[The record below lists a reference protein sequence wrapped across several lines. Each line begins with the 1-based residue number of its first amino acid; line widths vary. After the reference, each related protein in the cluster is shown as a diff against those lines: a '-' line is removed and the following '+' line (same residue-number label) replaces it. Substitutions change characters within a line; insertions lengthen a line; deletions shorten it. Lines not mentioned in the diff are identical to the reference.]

1 MLRGGVWG
9 AEADT
14 SLPSH
19 FSNAKIQE
27 GPTYQA
33 LCSCKSHKG
42 DLQEH
47 VRTFEVHDTTESLV
61 QSNMKQRATVA

>member
-1 MLRGGVWG
+1 MLRGGVCG

-19 FSNAKIQE
+19 FSNAKSKM
-27 GPTYQA
+27 PTHQA
-33 LCSCKSHKG
+33 LCSCKCHKG

-47 VRTFEVHDTTESLV
+47 LRTLEVHDTTESLA